1 MAVLSEAK
9 GFASKRKAE
18 AVGEAYAFEGLYAT
32 VYSDLALYEFRRA
45 QETLSEQLKGKKVV
59 VVDHRI
65 EQEGATLW
73 IKE

>member
-1 MAVLSEAK
+1 M
-9 GFASKRKAE
+9 
-18 AVGEAYAFEGLYAT
+18 GEAYAFEGLYAT